1 MSLTETFARSL
12 RVRREQAGLTQEALA
27 DRSGLDRTYV
37 SQLERGLKS
46 PTLNTI
52 ESVANTL
59 GVAAATLLRE
69 SPAVSPRIGK
79 DYIVRGVKSLAI
91 RRESELIQVDA
102 APVLHAIDAM
112 HDLLDDL
119 YASELDVARLLG
131 MRNLSAFVGEL
142 LSAAILANGKM
153 PFVKNPHQDGYPDL
167 LLLDRFGKKTWE
179 GLRDRFN
186 EKRPFSPFAGGGIEI
201 KATCGSVPTPAK
213 CRGKGM
219 ARPDIGNQRISCIT
233 SLEWKA
239 HHRDTNNLLGV
250 FWDFIDGRP
259 RVAALFYSAELT
271 VNDWGRIVSPR
282 EGGGRTTS
290 VSIIS
295 DSGRLKMLGGWL
307 CVLRHGGYVEFLNR
321 RNRGELI
328 PASGR

>member
-1 MSLTETFARSL
+1 MNLTETFARSL

-27 DRSGLDRTYV
+27 DQSGLDRTYV

-52 ESVANTL
+52 ESVANAI
-59 GVAAATLLRE
+59 GVAAAKLLRE

-91 RRESELIQVDA
+91 RRENERIPVDA
-102 APVLHAIDAM
+102 APVIHAIDTM

-142 LSAAILANGKM
+142 LSTAILASGKM

-167 LLLDRFGKKTWE
+167 LLLDRFGKKTWD
-179 GLRDRFN
+179 GLRGRFN
-186 EKRPFSPFAGGGIEI
+186 EKRPFSPFLGGGLEI
-201 KATCGSVPTPAK
+201 KATCGSVPTPAT
-213 CRGKGM
+213 CRSRSM
-219 ARPDIGNQRISCIT
+219 ARPDIGDQRIGCTT
-233 SLEWKA
+233 SFDWKA

-250 FWDFIDGRP
+250 FWDFIGSRP

-271 VNDWGRIVSPR
+271 VNDWGRIVRPR
-282 EGGGRTTS
+282 EGGSRTTS

-295 DSGRLKMLGGWL
+295 DSGRRKMLEGWL

-328 PASGR
+328 PASDR